1 MASYPKRNARKRVAI
16 ICANQSKIRSEP
28 SKLKVP
34 NKWKMRV
41 CEKQNGKKNKMIER
55 KWQLQLTMREEIIK
69 GKLRIVNF
77 GVLQANPL
85 IPYFLDS

>member
-55 KWQLQLTMREEIIK
+55 KWQLQLTMRERGDNK
-69 GKLRIVNF
+69 GKTKNSKFRR
-77 GVLQANPL
+77 P
-85 IPYFLDS
+85 SS